1 MKENLTQPTT
11 AQLEAEVARVSYR
24 SRFGR
29 VLRSTIYALV
39 IVAAVAVLIATLWL
53 PILQIYGTRHL
64 TSDRSI
70 KRIPDKLSP
79 LCLSYRSWRI
89 CGTAQCVTVLY
100 VQ

>member
-39 IVAAVAVLIATLWL
+39 IVAGGGGGPRHQAT
-53 PILQIYGTRHL
+53 
-64 TSDRSI
+64 
-70 KRIPDKLSP
+70 
-79 LCLSYRSWRI
+79 
-89 CGTAQCVTVLY
+89 
-100 VQ
+100 